1 MKRLLFLV
9 FSVALGTGSLHAQRV
24 RPQNEFYV
32 GVGAGSLMSQVDFMP
47 RITQDYQLGF
57 QGGIAAKFISE
68 FFSEGGSVRAGVIG
82 ELNLQQRGWVERFND
97 EQTELGF
104 SYSRALNYISIPFMT
119 HVNAGRGNVRFIF
132 NAGPQVSI
140 LLSDNQNMSQALAN
154 EIARQQAAQPGA
166 PIGMQYQS
174 FDHLKRLDYGIV
186 GGLGMQLKTGLGD
199 FDLEG
204 RYYFGLADVFESRR
218 SRNAHFSRSAHRTI
232 EVKLT
237 YYRRIF

>member
-1 MKRLLFLV
+1 MRRLFFFIFLAILNI
-9 FSVALGTGSLHAQRV
+9 SYLYAQRN
-24 RPQNEFYV
+24 RFQNELYV
-32 GVGAGSLMSQVDFMP
+32 GFGGGAQMSQVDFMP
-47 RITQDYQLGF
+47 RITQDYRLGF
-57 QGGIAAKFISE
+57 QGGAAAKYISD
-68 FFSEGGSVRAGVIG
+68 GNAGVRAGVIG
-82 ELNLQQRGWVERFND
+82 ELNFSQRGWIESFND
-97 EQTELGF
+97 EETELGF
-104 SYSRALNYISIPFMT
+104 SYSRALNYVNIPFMT

-140 LLSDNQNMSQALAN
+140 LLSDNQNMSQALAD

-174 FDHLKRLDYGIV
+174 FEHLKRIDYGLI
-186 GGLGMQLKTGLGD
+186 GGVGMQLKTGLGD

-204 RYYFGLADVFESRR
+204 RYNFGLADVFESRR
-218 SRNAHFSRSAHRTI
+218 SRNAYFSRSAHRVI